1 LKVLSFPLSDK
12 NTNRTEYQISP
23 QGARPGIT
31 GPILY
36 VKTDK
41 YPTGNMKTGHTHL
54 ATINIYP
61 KREKITWQHDE
72 QTTMALSD
80 PGHKAYPLAM
90 AGKH

>member
-1 LKVLSFPLSDK
+1 MSK
-12 NTNRTEYQISP
+12 TEYQIFP

-61 KREKITWQHDE
+61 KRERK
-72 QTTMALSD
+72 
-80 PGHKAYPLAM
+80 
-90 AGKH
+90 